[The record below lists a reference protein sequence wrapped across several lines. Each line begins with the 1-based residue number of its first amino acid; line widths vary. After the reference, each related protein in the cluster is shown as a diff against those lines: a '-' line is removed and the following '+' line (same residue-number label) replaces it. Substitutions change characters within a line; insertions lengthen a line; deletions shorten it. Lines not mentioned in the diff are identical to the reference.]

1 MRGLL
6 LLAVALI
13 TPATAALAIPAPETD
28 KDILA
33 RTTVVSFAAPP
44 AGVACA
50 DGVTARL
57 VEAATPPPVISRG
70 TSRAVR
76 APDAAR
82 APSIHT
88 YRFGVDADGRVV
100 DVERPNGANFWSGD
114 DQAAVIAAW
123 RFAANAPARG
133 CMLDLAAAYQPIVE
147 ASPARLVELL
157 ADQGRN
163 PAPQLRQAL
172 EFVGDCNRGPRR
184 RPQTIVYP
192 DTRPFDDKTVDPAWA
207 GVRYDIDRDG
217 AVRNV
222 RILAQHGPP
231 VFGDVVASAV
241 AEARYFPGAPRTG
254 CVVAFKATPKVS
266 PPPRGARLQP
276 PDAPTCTIT
285 QAQLN
290 LPDKKGFPPAYA
302 RRRVGG
308 RALLR
313 FDVTPEG
320 RITGIGVLDSQPT
333 VVFGDA
339 AYGLLETARPA
350 ATARGHQGCF
360 VPIIYAIPPLPEE
373 ID

>member
-6 LLAVALI
+6 LLALALA
-13 TPATAALAIPAPETD
+13 TPVTALAIPAPETD

-50 DGVTARL
+50 EGVTARL
-57 VEAATPPPVISRG
+57 VEAATPPPVISRA
-70 TSRAVR
+70 TSRAAR
-76 APDAAR
+76 SPDTAR
-82 APSIHT
+82 APAIHT
-88 YRFGVDADGRVV
+88 YRFGVDADGRVI
-100 DVERPNGANFWSGD
+100 DVERPNAANFWSGD
-114 DQAAVIAAW
+114 DQVAVIASW
-123 RFAANAPARG
+123 RFAPNAPAHG
-133 CMLDLAAAYQPIVE
+133 CMLDLAAAYQPITE

-217 AVRNV
+217 VVRDV
-222 RILAQHGPP
+222 RVLAQHGPQ

-254 CVVAFKATPKVS
+254 CVVAFKATPKAS
-266 PPPRGARLQP
+266 PPLRGARKQP

-285 QAQLN
+285 QTQLN
-290 LPDKKGFPPAYA
+290 LPQRKLFPPAYA
-302 RRRVGG
+302 KRRVGG

-320 RITGIGVLDSQPT
+320 RVTGIAVLDAQPT
-333 VVFGDA
+333 IAFGDA

-350 ATARGHQGCF
+350 ATAKGHQGCV
-360 VPIIYAIPPLPEE
+360 VPIIYAIPPIPDDEY
-373 ID
+373 